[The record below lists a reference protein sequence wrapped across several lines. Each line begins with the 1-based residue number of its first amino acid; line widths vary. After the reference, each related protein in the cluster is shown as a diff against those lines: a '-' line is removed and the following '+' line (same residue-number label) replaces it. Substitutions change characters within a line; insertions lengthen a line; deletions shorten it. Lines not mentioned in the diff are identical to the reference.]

1 LTREAGCGDVAAMKP
16 YDPAKPL
23 FSMHIPK
30 CGGTSLLRALQ
41 KWFWRWRV
49 IEHYQRKAGPP
60 PATTRISGKMCVHG
74 HFSSG
79 REFGVLQYYP
89 QAEQFITF
97 VREPFDR
104 YLSLW
109 HFMPKMALNRGDHA
123 WLERPRDFEAGLRR
137 RAKLQRME
145 RNFHSIIWHFPLRPE
160 VAEPAV
166 QMDRSYV
173 FVGVMERY
181 QDSLDGLAAVLG
193 KRRVKIPHLNKTE
206 REDNDY
212 EKWRPFYRKHFADEY
227 AVYEAALRRNDEFL
241 KRYL

>member
-1 LTREAGCGDVAAMKP
+1 LTRRAGCGDGAAMKT
-16 YDPAKPL
+16 YDPNSAL

-49 IEHYQRKAGPP
+49 IEHYQRKAGAP
-60 PATTRISGKMCVHG
+60 PATAISAKFCVHG

-89 QAEQFITF
+89 QADQFITF
-97 VREPFDR
+97 LREPFDR

-109 HFMPKMALNRGDHA
+109 HFMPKMAQHRGDQA
-123 WLERPRDFEAGLRR
+123 WLERPRDFETDLRR
-137 RAKLQRME
+137 RARLQRA
-145 RNFHSIIWHFPLRPE
+145 RQNFHSIVWHFPQRPD
-160 VAEPAV
+160 VAAPDA

-181 QDSLDGLAAVLG
+181 QDSLDALAAALG
-193 KRRVKIPHLNKTE
+193 KRRVKIPHLNKTA
-206 REDNDY
+206 RENNDY
-212 EKWRPFYRKHFADEY
+212 EKWRQFYRKHFADEY
-227 AVYEAALRRNDEFL
+227 QVYEAALRRNDEL
-241 KRYL
+241 LRRYL